1 MSTTREKPRTKLNQL
16 KSNGYC
22 SKGFPCEGG
31 ITAVREGLRSWER
44 VLRLPRAKKKCQSTP
59 CGAQA
64 DSCQPEDRSFLRRFL
79 TRLLSCV
86 LCFLMCRRWFSVHSG
101 DGGDDRDDGGDGGDG
116 RNYVPSTPTP
126 PAPTP
131 SPVTPPTPSPV
142 PAPTPSPVTPA
153 RCDHCCPSCANFGNV
168 SLTVLCFS
176 V

>member
-1 MSTTREKPRTKLNQL
+1 MSTTREKPRTKRNQL

-59 CGAQA
+59 CGAQT

-101 DGGDDRDDGGDGGDG
+101 DDGDDRDDGGDG